1 MEPCAQKTTKKH
13 NPELVDTVFRL
24 MFEILWVAPY
34 DRRRSNAA
42 LSGFERCSRE
52 TAVLLAATDLRS
64 ASPGELQTLLQAV
77 DRRRPGRPGGPAPP
91 RPPRRGCRSAG
102 AGAADRRH
110 RAGARCRCR
119 GLSLL
124 PAPVCCRFVIGL
136 RRAACAESV
145 LRRAGLASNL
155 PCADLLCAESAL
167 R

>member
-42 LSGFERCSRE
+42 LSEFERRGRE

-77 DRRRPGRPGGPAPP
+77 GRLESEALFS
-91 RPPRRGCRSAG
+91 RWQ
-102 AGAADRRH
+102 
-110 RAGARCRCR
+110 
-119 GLSLL
+119 
-124 PAPVCCRFVIGL
+124 
-136 RRAACAESV
+136 CAEALAQV
-145 LRRAGLASNL
+145 RRIAAIVQEHAAVAVG
-155 PCADLLCAESAL
+155 
-167 R
+167 

>member
-52 TAVLLAATDLRS
+52 TAVLLAATDLGS

-77 DRRRPGRPGGPAPP
+77 DR
-91 RPPRRGCRSAG
+91 
-102 AGAADRRH
+102 
-110 RAGARCRCR
+110 
-119 GLSLL
+119 L
-124 PAPVCCRFVIGL
+124 VQTIG
-136 RRAACAESV
+136 RAALFSRWQCAEALAQV
-145 LRRAGLASNL
+145 LRIAAIVQEHAAVAVG
-155 PCADLLCAESAL
+155 
-167 R
+167 

>member
-77 DRRRPGRPGGPAPP
+77 GR
-91 RPPRRGCRSAG
+91 
-102 AGAADRRH
+102 
-110 RAGARCRCR
+110 
-119 GLSLL
+119 L
-124 PAPVCCRFVIGL
+124 VQIIGRL
-136 RRAACAESV
+136 ESEALFSRWQCAEALAQV
-145 LRRAGLASNL
+145 RRIAAIVQEHAAVAVG
-155 PCADLLCAESAL
+155 
-167 R
+167 

>member
-42 LSGFERCSRE
+42 LSEFERRGRE

-77 DRRRPGRPGGPAPP
+77 GRLVQTIGRLESEALFSRWQCAEALAQVRR
-91 RPPRRGCRSAG
+91 
-102 AGAADRRH
+102 
-110 RAGARCRCR
+110 RCR

-124 PAPVCCRFVIGL
+124 PAPVCCGALSVCSRFVIGL
-136 RRAACAESV
+136 PPGGMR
-145 LRRAGLASNL
+145 
-155 PCADLLCAESAL
+155 
-167 R
+167 

>member
-42 LSGFERCSRE
+42 LSEFERRGRE

-77 DRRRPGRPGGPAPP
+77 GRLVQTIGRLESEALFS
-91 RPPRRGCRSAG
+91 RWQ
-102 AGAADRRH
+102 ADRRH
-110 RAGARCRCR
+110 RAGACRRCR

-124 PAPVCCRFVIGL
+124 PAPVCCGALSVCSRFVIGL
-136 RRAACAESV
+136 PPGGMR
-145 LRRAGLASNL
+145 
-155 PCADLLCAESAL
+155 
-167 R
+167 

>member
-1 MEPCAQKTTKKH
+1 
-13 NPELVDTVFRL
+13 

-77 DRRRPGRPGGPAPP
+77 DRLAQTIGRLESEALFSRWQCAEALAQVRRIAAIVQEHAAVAVGWAVC
-91 RPPRRGCRSAG
+91 RRRSVAGFCRSVAG
-102 AGAADRRH
+102 L
-110 RAGARCRCR
+110 
-119 GLSLL
+119 LS
-124 PAPVCCRFVIGL
+124 VC
-136 RRAACAESV
+136 RRAVCAESV
-145 LRRAGLASNL
+145 LRRAGLGSNL